1 MTGLLYRLGHACARW
16 RFVVLGV
23 WLVMVVALAVAAKG
37 AGSDTTNNVTLPG
50 TGSQSATDL
59 LSGRFPSQA
68 YGSNPLVIATDS
80 GKLTDSKYSKAIDS
94 SVKRS
99 QEDAARH
106 GRGEPAERRREGRAQ
121 QEQADRLHIGGA
133 RRRPGVD
140 HRGRR

>member
-68 YGSNPLVIATDS
+68 YGSNPLVDCQRQRQADRLEVLE
-80 GKLTDSKYSKAIDS
+80 GHQ
-94 SVKRS
+94 VVGERP
-99 QEDAARH
+99 QEDAARD
-106 GRGEPAERRREGRAQ
+106 GCREPPE
-121 QEQADRLHIGGA
+121 
-133 RRRPGVD
+133 
-140 HRGRR
+140 